1 MAGQVSRQWGRGF
14 GDGER
19 GTQEE
24 TEKKRGR
31 GPRRAKK
38 EPPMRQDIK
47 KERLSKKYFSRS
59 RKWFTLSNAAER
71 SSRMSRNQVITRI
84 GPKASWEESGW
95 RPFQLSEDSSQ
106 MKREREVRT
115 WSG

>member
-1 MAGQVSRQWGRGF
+1 MVTDLNPGAFSQLKIKEQRKSQ
-14 GDGER
+14 
-19 GTQEE
+19 
-24 TEKKRGR
+24 
-31 GPRRAKK
+31 PRRAKK

-71 SSRMSRNQVITRI
+71 SSRMSRSQVITRI

-95 RPFQLSEDSSQ
+95 RPFQVSEDSSQ